1 MHYGYADNSGYGL
14 GTDALP
20 ALTFADG
27 TARVIDHMYVTNTT
41 YALNYYLDGNGLTA
55 KIGPDDWVKLVATG
69 YNADGTKTGEAS
81 LYLCNGPDNIVMDWT
96 KWDLSG
102 LGKVS
107 KVTFNVTGSSD
118 NGYGFSQPAYFAYDD
133 VAVRFEKGSSGEPE
147 QPAAGPITVK
157 VGETACAVTKVD
169 SPDSSDAYK
178 VTVDSGDNVTIEVK
192 DAAFLVVTGASPMN
206 FVNEE
211 GVNPFTLTA
220 AQLDGVALTAKQA
233 ATLVKFTPADNSKLA
248 YLSIMD
254 AMAGTSYHLFIE
266 RTVKAVPTASITLDK
281 TELTLRPTEAAA
293 LTATVTPENT
303 TDTVVWTSSND
314 AVSTVKDGVVT
325 AVKEGTATITAQ
337 CGSVKAEC
345 TVTVLPPVLA
355 TSVTLDKTALT
366 LYEGDAATL
375 TATVTPENTTDKT
388 VVWTSSGDA
397 QA

>member
-1 MHYGYADNSGYGL
+1 
-14 GTDALP
+14 
-20 ALTFADG
+20 
-27 TARVIDHMYVTNTT
+27 MYVTNTT
-41 YALNYYLDGNGLTA
+41 YALNCYLDGNGLTA

-266 RTVKAVPTASITLDK
+266 RTVKAVPAASITLDK
-281 TELTLRPTEAAA
+281 TELTLRPT
-293 LTATVTPENT
+293 
-303 TDTVVWTSSND
+303 
-314 AVSTVKDGVVT
+314 
-325 AVKEGTATITAQ
+325 
-337 CGSVKAEC
+337 
-345 TVTVLPPVLA
+345 
-355 TSVTLDKTALT
+355 
-366 LYEGDAATL
+366 
-375 TATVTPENTTDKT
+375 
-388 VVWTSSGDA
+388 
-397 QA
+397 